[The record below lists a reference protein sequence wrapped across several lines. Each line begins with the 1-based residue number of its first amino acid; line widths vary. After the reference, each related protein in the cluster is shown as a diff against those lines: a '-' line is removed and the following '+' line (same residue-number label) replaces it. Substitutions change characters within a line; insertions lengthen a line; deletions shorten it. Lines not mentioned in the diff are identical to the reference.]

1 MSRVPYTLA
10 AFLVAVLTALPSAA
24 QESPTADELFQKGR
38 EAAKRGDQAA
48 ACAFFGDSYALDPA
62 VGTLFNLAYCE
73 ETLGRVATAWTHYK
87 TLEER
92 VPANDAR
99 LQAIR
104 ERLLALEPR
113 LPKLSLTLSSACPPD
128 TKVFSDGKEIPA
140 DQLGKPMLID
150 PGRHNIEVQAPGR
163 ETASE
168 PVIVRESETRELVL
182 EPGGIA
188 SPEPKPP
195 PPIQSPKRA
204 PVVRK
209 PARTPS
215 APTTSTQKSIGW
227 GLLGLG
233 AAGFVTTAVAAGFV
247 LDRKATV
254 NDECPPNL
262 ACSEEGKNA
271 ANSGKVWSTV
281 GTVAFIVGAAAG
293 GAGTYLILTAPTSDR
308 QAGSLALRHA
318 F

>member
-1 MSRVPYTLA
+1 MSRVPYSLA
-10 AFLVAVLTALPSAA
+10 AFIVALLVTLPSFA
-24 QESPTADELFQKGR
+24 QDSPTAEELFQKGR

-87 TLEER
+87 TLEAR
-92 VPANDAR
+92 VPADDPR
-99 LQAIR
+99 LEAIR

-113 LPKLSLTLSSACPPD
+113 LSRISLTLSSACPPD
-128 TKVFSDGKEIPA
+128 TKVFSDGKEIPP

-163 ETASE
+163 EPASE
-168 PVIVRESETRELVL
+168 PVIMRESETREFVL
-182 EPGGIA
+182 EPGAIA
-188 SPEPKPP
+188 EPEPPVEPQKPP
-195 PPIQSPKRA
+195 R
-204 PVVRK
+204 VRK
-209 PARTPS
+209 PVARP
-215 APTTSTQKSIGW
+215 APATTTTSTQKKLGW
-227 GLLGLG
+227 GLVGLG
-233 AAGFVTTAVAAGFV
+233 AAGFITTAVAAGFV

-254 NDECPPNL
+254 DDECPPNL
-262 ACSEEGKNA
+262 ACSAEGKNA
-271 ANSGKVWSTV
+271 AESGKVWSTV

-293 GAGTYLILTAPTSDR
+293 GTGTYLILTAPSSSGR
-308 QAGSLALRHA
+308 AGSLALHHS

>member
-1 MSRVPYTLA
+1 MTAL
-10 AFLVAVLTALPSAA
+10 LIALPSTA
-24 QESPTADELFQKGR
+24 QDSPTADELFQKGR
-38 EAAKRGDQAA
+38 EASKRGDQAA

-87 TLEER
+87 TLESR

-99 LQAIR
+99 LEAIR

-113 LPKLSLTLSSACPPD
+113 LPKLSLTLGKACPPD

-150 PGRHNIEVQAPGR
+150 PGRHNIEVHAPGR

-168 PVIVRESETRELVL
+168 PVIVRESEVRELVL
-182 EPGGIA
+182 EPGAIA
-188 SPEPKPP
+188 SAEPPPVIETPKPV
-195 PPIQSPKRA
+195 RT
-204 PVVRK
+204 RK
-209 PARTPS
+209 PTPRP
-215 APTTSTQKSIGW
+215 APAPSSVQKQVGW

-254 NDECPPNL
+254 NDECNPGVP
-262 ACSEEGKNA
+262 CSETGKNA
-271 ANSGKVWSTV
+271 AESGKVWSTV
-281 GTVAFIVGAAAG
+281 GTIAFIVGAAAG
-293 GAGTYLILTAPTSDR
+293 GAGTYLVLTAPTSNR
-308 QAGSLALRHA
+308 RGSLALHHA